1 MGSSLAALE
10 NRWVVDAMIT
20 SLNHVHEV
28 RHNARYE
35 ELGPI
40 GVSDRGKVSS
50 EPAQI
55 EFTALDDDPAKVVKA
70 IRKYKTKDGNC
81 VLTVFHEMLATRD
94 IKTRYARHN
103 LEFLHTQP
111 ILGVELPA
119 PNLRGEAVVRIIK
132 SREQA
137 DSTNR
142 QLSVENESIPLE
154 TLMDMHIHNLV
165 AEKDDHVAGWAQLV
179 TAFSGVGF
187 IHQLFTLSGF
197 RNQRVGST
205 LLTHVHEEAERL
217 GMIRMALVPSDT
229 AFRVFR
235 RFGYSPL
242 AYFTVFR
249 PND

>member
-1 MGSSLAALE
+1 MASSLAALE

-20 SLNHVHEV
+20 SLNQILEV
-28 RHNARYE
+28 RYSAKYE
-35 ELGPI
+35 EQGPI
-40 GVSDRGKVSS
+40 GVSEHIKAPG

-55 EFTALDDDPAKVVKA
+55 EFIALDDDPAKVVKA
-70 IRKYKTKDGNC
+70 VRKYKTKDCNC

-94 IKTRYARHN
+94 IKTHYARQN
-103 LEFLHTQP
+103 LEFLHTRP
-111 ILGVELPA
+111 VLGVELPA
-119 PNLRGEAVVRIIK
+119 PDLRGEAVVRVIK

-137 DSTNR
+137 DSANR
-142 QLSVENESIPLE
+142 QLSIENESIPTE

-165 AEKDDHVAGWAQLV
+165 AEKNDHVAGWAQLV

-187 IHQLFTLSGF
+187 IQQLFTLTGF

-205 LLTHVHEEAERL
+205 LLTFVHEEAERL

-242 AYFTVFR
+242 AYFTVF
-249 PND
+249 